1 MLFFVLLLAVRTP
14 RLQLLEEVVALVVNE
29 YECREVLN
37 GNLPDSLHTEFG
49 ILYALDAL
57 DRALREN
64 SSNAAI
70 VTEESLIPCA
80 SFAIVF
86 PVQGAIKSA
95 SIGRAGPKGSA
106 ETMSV
111 TGAALHNSESLDKCS
126 AAVPKRL
133 SVSAAVSLIIGT
145 SSYSSASPSSAGKS
159 FPYVQ

>member
-1 MLFFVLLLAVRTP
+1 MFLS
-14 RLQLLEEVVALVVNE
+14 E
-29 YECREVLN
+29 
-37 GNLPDSLHTEFG
+37 PDSPSFV
-49 ILYALDAL
+49 
-57 DRALREN
+57 EN
-64 SSNAAI
+64 ATTTGLLFRRCAFAAI

-111 TGAALHNSESLDKCS
+111 TGGALHNSESLDKCS